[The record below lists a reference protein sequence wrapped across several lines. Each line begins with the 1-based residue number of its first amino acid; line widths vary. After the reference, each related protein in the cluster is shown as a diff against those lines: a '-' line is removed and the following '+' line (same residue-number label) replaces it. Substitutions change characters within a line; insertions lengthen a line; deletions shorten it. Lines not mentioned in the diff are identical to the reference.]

1 MELLAELLKI
11 CIPALAVLYGMFLIV
26 QSFLTKQI
34 EEQKLSITK
43 QIKEQTLPLQLQ
55 AFERLILFLE
65 RISPNQLLIRVQPQ
79 SIQVADFLPLLLAEI
94 REEYNHNLAQ
104 QLYISHENWVKLTGA
119 KDSMVAVI
127 QQAANEI
134 PRDAPAIEL
143 SKKVME
149 KTVEYE
155 FQATSEAIIA
165 LKTEARQLFV

>member
-11 CIPALAVLYGMFLIV
+11 FIPAFAVLYGMFLVI
-26 QSFLTKQI
+26 QSFITKQI
-34 EEQKLSITK
+34 EEQKLATNK

-79 SIQVADFLPLLLAEI
+79 SIQVTDFLQLLLAEI

-104 QLYISHENWVKLTGA
+104 QLYISHESWVKLTQT
-119 KDSMVAVI
+119 KDSIVAII

-149 KTVEYE
+149 KTFGTE
-155 FQATSEAIIA
+155 FQATTEAIVA
-165 LKTEARQLFV
+165 LKTEARKLFA